1 MITKSKAK
9 AILVTYI
16 NKQIEMDGRF
26 YLPITDIIVKRTVSF
41 DVEETLS
48 VLTFKGLLCIAYDLE
63 PVKTEDK

>member
-48 VLTFKGLLCIAYDLE
+48 VLTFKELLCIAYDLE
-63 PVKTEDK
+63 PVKTQDK